1 MADLPV
7 PPWLWALL
15 GAWVLGSIPVGYVLV
30 KARTGADVR
39 AGGSGTVGA
48 RNVARVLGWRG
59 FVATLLGDLLKGLG
73 AVLLA
78 QQVGPQELWVAVAAL
93 LACVVAMTFRR
104 GLGGGGATGLR
115 RCWAGW
121 RAWTWKCSRAWVWCL
136 LWPCWRVRRGRGVGI
151 FRSRRTWPAWWR
163 CWRFPRWRSGAGGAW
178 RPWGSWWPPWGSF
191 WQRCGRPRGSMCA
204 VAGEL
209 PRCWVWWAGDL
220 LLPFCSLNAQ
230 CAGPRGR

>member
-93 LACVVAMTFRR
+93 LACVVGHDFPPWIGWR
-104 GLGGGGATGLR
+104 GGNGIAPLLGGLAGLDLEVLTGMGVVFALALLAR
-115 RCWAGW
+115 Q
-121 RAWTWKCSRAWVWCL
+121 AW
-136 LWPCWRVRRGRGVGI
+136 
-151 FRSRRTWPAWWR
+151 
-163 CWRFPRWRSGAGGAW
+163 AW
-178 RPWGSWWPPWGSF
+178 RRNLPLKAHLAGVVALLAVPALAVW
-191 WQRCGRPRGSMCA
+191 RGWS
-204 VAGEL
+204 VAPLG
-209 PRCWVWWAGDL
+209 L
-220 LLPFCSLNAQ
+220 LVATVGLILATLWKAARFHV
-230 CAGPRGR
+230 RGGG